1 MNSRYEILGKI
12 GQGGAGMVYK
22 ARDTY
27 LERLVAIKRLTAPAA
42 KRTSGPQA
50 TTESLLR
57 EARTL
62 CAIQHP
68 NIITLFD
75 MGVDEEGPF
84 VVMEYLE
91 GRSLEEVIGEAPLP
105 MGEFTLLARDVLNGL
120 GAAHSCN
127 IIHRDIKP
135 SNIMLVWL
143 PTGEL
148 RFKILDFG
156 LAKLS
161 VKPMVQTMDVSGG
174 VLGSIHFMSPEQF
187 ERAPLD
193 ARTDMYST
201 GCVFFHA
208 LTSRYPFSGKTEPQV
223 MMSHMYHKVGPLAEV
238 RPDVPTPVVDW
249 VMKFIERAPDDRHQS
264 AHEALAA
271 LQTALQD

>member
-1 MNSRYEILGKI
+1 MNPRYEVIGKI
-12 GQGGAGMVYK
+12 GQGGAGSVYK
-22 ARDTY
+22 ARDVY
-27 LERLVAIKRLTAPAA
+27 LERMVAIKRLTGPAPS
-42 KRTSGPQA
+42 RSSGPQP

-62 CAIQHP
+62 SAIQHP
-68 NIITLFD
+68 NIITLYD
-75 MGVDEEGPF
+75 MGIDEEGPF

-91 GRSLEEVIGEAPLP
+91 GQSLEAVIELAPLP
-105 MGEFTLLARDVLNGL
+105 LAEFTMLARDVLNGL
-120 GAAHSCN
+120 HAAHSRS
-127 IIHRDIKP
+127 IIHRDMKP

-143 PTGEL
+143 PNGDL
-148 RFKILDFG
+148 QFKILDFG

-193 ARTDMYST
+193 ARTDLYST

-208 LTSRYPFSGKTEPQV
+208 LTAKYPFGGKTEPQV

-238 RPDVPTPVVDW
+238 RPDLPEPVVDW
-249 VMKFIERAPDDRHQS
+249 VMKFIERAPDNRHQT
-264 AHEALAA
+264 AAEALTGLEIA
-271 LQTALQD
+271 LR